1 MNDELYLL
9 IKASERKRELNSAFI
24 LLLIFIALMA
34 LMVSLMSCS
43 ATRTGGDYLSVPAPT
58 KPHAPGP
65 VEMPPKAAK
74 AEYR

>member
-1 MNDELYLL
+1 MNDELYLS
-9 IKASERKRELNSAFI
+9 IKAAERQRELNSAFI
-24 LLLIFIALMA
+24 FILVLIGLMA
-34 LMVSLMSCS
+34 LMVFLMSCS